1 MAVNFEIPTTEIK
14 VGSGSFT
21 VRGMNSEDLTF
32 LVTHYLEDMK
42 ATVAKYGERAGGRIQ
57 KNRVADLVMD
67 LVKDFPMMVVEI
79 ISRAAEADSAEDVE
93 KFRRLSFVK
102 QVEAV
107 KAVALLTVEDGEV
120 ELKKVGAVLVSLLEA
135 NGLQLGPLAKSLQ
148 TIIETSE
155 NQSPS

>member
-1 MAVNFEIPTTEIK
+1 MAVNFEIPTIEIK

-32 LVTHYLEDMK
+32 LVTHYLDDMK
-42 ATVAKYGERAGGRIQ
+42 NTVAKYGDQTGGRLA

-67 LVKDFPMMVVEI
+67 VVKDFPMMAAEI
-79 ISRAAEADSAEDVE
+79 ISRAAEAQTAEDAE

-107 KAVALLTVEDGEV
+107 KAITLLTVEDGEI

-135 NGLQLGPLAKSLQ
+135 NGLQLGPLATSLQ
-148 TIIETSE
+148 TIIATSE
-155 NQSPS
+155 KPSAS